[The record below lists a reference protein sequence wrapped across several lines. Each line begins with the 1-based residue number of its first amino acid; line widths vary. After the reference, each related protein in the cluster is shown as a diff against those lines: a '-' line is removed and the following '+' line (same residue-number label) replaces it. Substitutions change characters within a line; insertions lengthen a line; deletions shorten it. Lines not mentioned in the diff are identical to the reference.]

1 MTINTNNVVDFQ
13 SASHATGK
21 GPLVVMLT
29 SGPEDGGKR
38 ATLAYCAACTAV
50 GMDTETR
57 IFLVGDGAHWG
68 YEGHEKNYHMKGFP
82 PLGELIEMYRELGGK
97 TYICSTCDQV
107 CRIPGEEEYSDRVL
121 RPDVLPSGL
130 ATILPEISCGSSVTF

>member
-1 MTINTNNVVDFQ
+1 MTTNNNNVVDFK
-13 SASHATGK
+13 SVNYTTEK

-38 ATLAYCAACTAV
+38 ATLAYCAACTAL
-50 GMDTETR
+50 GMDTETM

-68 YEGHEKNYHMKGFP
+68 YEGHAESYHMNGFP
-82 PLGELIEMYRELGGK
+82 PLSELIEMFRELGGK

-107 CRIPGEEEYSDRVL
+107 CGIPGEAEHTARVR

-130 ATILPEISCGSSVTF
+130 AAILSEISCGSSVTF